1 LEARA
6 QSGSVGPS
14 VSGGLRRFL
23 GTIINAKDHAMS
35 AVKPLEAVARDRVGK
50 GAARAVRRQGQVPA
64 IIYGGGQPPQ
74 PIAIDLVRTR
84 TLIYAGGFKTTLF
97 EIDAGGKKTRAIP
110 KDFQLDPVNG
120 VPLHVDFLR
129 VVAGQTLT
137 VEVPAHFV
145 NEDAAPGIKQSGGT
159 LNIVLHTLP
168 LEVPADAIPDAIEID
183 LTGRAI
189 GDSIHISDVTLPA
202 NATFAGDPDAPIATI
217 VPPTVL
223 GAEVEAEEAAIAE
236 AQASE
241 AAEEKA
247 EDAPEEA
254 AESEKKED

>member
-1 LEARA
+1 
-6 QSGSVGPS
+6 
-14 VSGGLRRFL
+14 
-23 GTIINAKDHAMS
+23 MS

-64 IIYGGGQPPQ
+64 VIYGGGQAPQ
-74 PIAIDLVRTR
+74 AIAIDLVRTR

-97 EIDAGGKKTRAIP
+97 EISAGGKKTRAIP
-110 KDFQLDPVNG
+110 RDFQLDPVNG

-137 VEVPAHFV
+137 VEVPVHFV
-145 NEDAAPGIKQSGGT
+145 NDTAAPGIKNGGT

-168 LEVPADAIPDAIEID
+168 LDVPADAIPDAIEVD

-189 GDSIHISDVTLPA
+189 GDSIHIGDVTLPG
-202 NATFAGDPDAPIATI
+202 NATFMGEADAIVANI

-236 AQASE
+236 AASAE
-241 AAEEKA
+241 AAAEKI
-247 EDAPEEA
+247 EEA
-254 AESEKKED
+254 AAAEADEEKKDD